1 MSKGEISQAKHSELE
16 QLIVS
21 VIFNVN
27 SDITVQTV
35 RSSKIV
41 QINIL
46 LNASFNFN

>member
-16 QLIVS
+16 QLNVS

-35 RSSKIV
+35 SSSKIV
-41 QINIL
+41 NWS
-46 LNASFNFN
+46 NKYSVEC